1 MITESNTNTG
11 PITREQWLEI
21 VARNSVTPVRPHAAR
36 EHTRF
41 WPQTGIAK
49 LVFTIPCGTQTVPV
63 VRTCLI
69 LDISNGGLAVK
80 SEQMVPVRTGVGMD
94 VDMEGEPLLLMGT
107 VARCTSTVGG
117 YQIGIKLVFPS
128 RAPAGG

>member
-1 MITESNTNTG
+1 MITESNTSSG
-11 PITREQWLEI
+11 PITREQWIEI
-21 VARNSVTPVRPHAAR
+21 VARNSVTPVRSHTAR
-36 EHTRF
+36 EHPRF

-80 SEQMVPVRTGVGMD
+80 SEQVVPVRTGVGID
-94 VDMEGEPLLLMGT
+94 VDMEGELLLLMGK
-107 VARCTSTVGG
+107 VARCTSTIGG
-117 YQIGIKLVFPS
+117 YEIGIRLVFPPP
-128 RAPAGG
+128 APSAE